1 LNFWKFLILRIFTCI
16 LTIWIGV
23 TVLFFVPR
31 FFPSDPIEGLV
42 MQMTMLYG
50 QMEPAMQDGIRATLQ
65 AQFGL
70 DGSLIEQYVHFLRN
84 GLLRFDFGPSLMNFP
99 TPVTELIAV
108 RMPYTVFLSLF
119 TTIVAWCV
127 GNLIGLYAGFRNNKR
142 SAKVM
147 EIVAICFYPI
157 PYFLIALILQ
167 IVFAFSLGW
176 FPLTSNILFHLG
188 PWEWFTSLIRSS
200 VLPMLSI
207 LLIGVGW
214 WILSMKALSSSIANE
229 DFVTYARYRGISEGK
244 IARKYVFRN
253 SMLTQVTALGLAL
266 GGVFS
271 GALLAEI
278 IFNYPGVGTLVQAA
292 ILQSDYNMIM
302 GTITISIVAISVATL
317 LVDLLY
323 PLFDPR
329 IRYN

>member
-1 LNFWKFLILRIFTCI
+1 MNFWKFLVIRILTCM

-31 FFPSDPIEGLV
+31 FFPSDPIETLMV
-42 MQMTMLYG
+42 QMTMLTG
-50 QMEPAMQDGIRATLQ
+50 GMEPIMQESIRNQLS

-70 DGSLIEQYVHFLRN
+70 EGSLMNQYFHFLRN

-99 TPVTELIAV
+99 TPVNELIWA
-108 RMPYTVFLSLF
+108 RMPYTIFLSLI
-119 TTIVAWCV
+119 TTLLAWTI
-127 GNLIGLYAGFRNNKR
+127 GNIIGLYAGFRKNKR

-147 EIVAICFYPI
+147 ELVAICIYPI
-157 PYFLIALILQ
+157 PYFLVALILQ
-167 IVFAFSLGW
+167 IVFAFILGW
-176 FPLTSNILFHLG
+176 FPLTANILTHFG

-200 VLPMLSI
+200 ILPAMSI
-207 LLIGVGW
+207 LLIGMGW
-214 WILSMKALSSSIANE
+214 WILSMKALTSSIASE
-229 DFVTYARYRGISEGK
+229 DFVTFARYRGISESR
-244 IARKYVFRN
+244 IATRYVFRN
-253 SMLTQVTALGLAL
+253 SMLTQVTALALAL

-302 GTITISIVAISVATL
+302 GTITISIVAISLATL
-317 LVDLLY
+317 IVDLLY
-323 PLFDPR
+323 PIFDPR

>member
-1 LNFWKFLILRIFTCI
+1 MNFWKFLVIRVFTCA

-31 FFPSDPIEGLV
+31 LFPSDPIEGLV
-42 MQMTMLYG
+42 MQMTTLYG
-50 QMEPAMQDGIRATLQ
+50 QMDPVMQEGIRATLQ

-70 DGSLIEQYVHFLRN
+70 EGSLAEQYFHFLRN

-99 TPVTELIAV
+99 TPVSELVAV

-119 TTIVAWCV
+119 TTLIAWVV
-127 GNLIGLYAGFRNNKR
+127 GNLIGLYAGFRKNKR
-142 SAKVM
+142 SARAM
-147 EIVAICFYPI
+147 EIAAMCLYPI
-157 PYFLIALILQ
+157 PYFLVALILQ
-167 IVFAFSLGW
+167 IVFAFMLGW
-176 FPLTSNILFHLG
+176 LPITSNIIFHMG
-188 PWEWFTSLIRSS
+188 TWAWFTSLIRSS
-200 VLPMLSI
+200 ILPALSI

-214 WILSMKALSSSIANE
+214 WILSMKALSSSIASE
-229 DFVTYARYRGISEGK
+229 DFVTYARYRGISENK
-244 IARKYVFRN
+244 IATRYVFRN
-253 SMLTQVTALGLAL
+253 SMLTQVTALALAL

-292 ILQSDYNMIM
+292 ILRSDYNMIM
-302 GTITISIVAISVATL
+302 GTITISIVAISLATL

-323 PLFDPR
+323 PFFDPR